1 MTKMDWSDAGDQIK
15 NLVQD
20 AVDSGDF
27 SQLSSTITRVVNGA
41 VDSVE
46 DVLRESLGV
55 GTGSS
60 RSGRGGVFE
69 RDRSGRED
77 GFGAA
82 GRGRDGRSGREG
94 SDRNGARGRER
105 ISREKVSEA
114 AGEAEVL
121 HGTVDGRGRHE
132 AAERIRRNVEQRRSR
147 EYHPVRKKL
156 KAPGLVSGRVMK
168 WTGYSFG
175 GMFGLSLAIL
185 AAVGLTTSFS
195 MALPMSILGVLFGGS
210 MLLGHKGSE
219 KVGLATRFRR
229 YTEVLGE
236 RTFCLI
242 EELASS
248 VGESSKFVR
257 KDLRRMIRQGFFPQ
271 GYLDQKETCLITDK
285 ETYRQYL
292 TTQEAYVAREL
303 AGEQRGDKEQ
313 KRRDKDR
320 KPEQESAES
329 KRDVRATSPGSKL
342 SPECEA
348 LLEEGREYIRH
359 IHVCNDRIPDEE
371 ISGKLDRMELVV
383 ARIFTEAEKDQDIVD
398 DLRKMMSYYLPT
410 TRKLLDAYCELS
422 EQPVQ
427 GENIETTKREIE
439 AALDT
444 LNDAFGRLL
453 DSLFEEKAW
462 DISADISV
470 LNTMLAQEGL
480 TKSDFGMDTK

>member
-248 VGESSKFVR
+248 VGESSKFVCGAGAG
-257 KDLRRMIRQGFFPQ
+257 RRTARGQGAEAPGQ
-271 GYLDQKETCLITDK
+271 GQETG
-285 ETYRQYL
+285 
-292 TTQEAYVAREL
+292 
-303 AGEQRGDKEQ
+303 AGERGEQ
-313 KRRDKDR
+313 ARC
-320 KPEQESAES
+320 PG
-329 KRDVRATSPGSKL
+329 DVAGQQALSGVRGAARGRPGVY
-342 SPECEA
+342 P
-348 LLEEGREYIRH
+348 
-359 IHVCNDRIPDEE
+359 
-371 ISGKLDRMELVV
+371 
-383 ARIFTEAEKDQDIVD
+383 
-398 DLRKMMSYYLPT
+398 
-410 TRKLLDAYCELS
+410 AYPC
-422 EQPVQ
+422 VQ
-427 GENIETTKREIE
+427 
-439 AALDT
+439 
-444 LNDAFGRLL
+444 
-453 DSLFEEKAW
+453 
-462 DISADISV
+462 
-470 LNTMLAQEGL
+470 
-480 TKSDFGMDTK
+480 